1 MVSSS
6 DLKYQLVRH
15 VTFNLLYYFS
25 GLLQDSFHVFL
36 YEIQLLLFFHSVWYN
51 FFHGTSV
58 SITCY
63 IFEHYQLWMMHSKA
77 QRAFFTK
84 TPKLKSAL
92 VIIACLDD

>member
-1 MVSSS
+1 MYFYM
-6 DLKYQLVRH
+6 KY
-15 VTFNLLYYFS
+15 NYYYF
-25 GLLQDSFHVFL
+25 F
-36 YEIQLLLFFHSVWYN
+36 IQCGTI

-58 SITCY
+58 SITFY

-84 TPKLKSAL
+84 IPKLKSAL